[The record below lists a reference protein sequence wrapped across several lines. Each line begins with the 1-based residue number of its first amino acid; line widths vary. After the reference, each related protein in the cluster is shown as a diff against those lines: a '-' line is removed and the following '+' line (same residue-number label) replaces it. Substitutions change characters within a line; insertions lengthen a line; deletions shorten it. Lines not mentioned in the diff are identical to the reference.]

1 MSAYRT
7 LDHHARP
14 IPLAEIALGVPLN
27 GFDEARVQHY
37 ADQMERNRPLVPITL
52 TRRADDG
59 RLVVIDGHHRVAA
72 AARCGFLAVPA
83 TVISP

>member
-14 IPLAEIALGVPLN
+14 IPLAEIRFGVPLD
-27 GFDEARVQHY
+27 GLDEPRVQYY
-37 ADQMERNRPLVPITL
+37 ADQMERNRPLVPIVV
-52 TRRADDG
+52 TRRAG
-59 RLVVIDGHHRVAA
+59 RLVVLDGHHRVAA
-72 AARCGFLAVPA
+72 ALRCGFLAVPG

>member
-14 IPLAEIALGVPLN
+14 IALAELALGVPLN

-37 ADQMERNRPLVPITL
+37 ADQM
-52 TRRADDG
+52 D
-59 RLVVIDGHHRVAA
+59 
-72 AARCGFLAVPA
+72 
-83 TVISP
+83 

>member
-14 IPLAEIALGVPLN
+14 IALAEIALGVPLN

-37 ADQMERNRPLVPITL
+37 ADQMERNRPLVPVIL
-52 TRRADDG
+52 TRRAG
-59 RLVVIDGHHRVAA
+59 HLVVIDGHHRVAA